1 MKLRCCSFNELKKL
15 VKSTDSKII
24 MFGAGAI
31 GQVTTPEILRDLDLL
46 SYVDCYLDNSEAK
59 WGSFIEA
66 CGNSYEVKSPSY
78 LEACP
83 SDTII
88 LLNISRFPDVIRQ
101 LECMPCTEDMICFVM
116 PMMLIHN
123 FCSKA
128 SKSNVNLSDEPLIP
142 KKLHYMWLGR
152 KPLPDNLKK
161 CIESWKK
168 YCPDYEIIEW
178 NEDNYDIE
186 KHPYMKQAY
195 DAGAYG
201 FVPDYARI
209 DILYNEGGFYLDTD
223 VELKRSIDD
232 LRYQKA
238 FCGVE
243 KWQIINFGGLSGS
256 VKGNTMMK
264 EFLDA
269 RGDVYFLN
277 EDGSQNKNTCGF
289 YDTRVALKHGYK
301 IDGTSQAVGDINIY
315 AYDYFQPYD
324 YMSGIINETDNTH
337 SIHWFSGGW
346 LDEKMKKANEEA
358 KKVYMDLYHKALG
371 KVSND
376 DYDNRTITAD
386 INQLVLEP
394 EFFQTVQAFYEIQM
408 WGADNYNSAPREGLL
423 IREMLQGNAVWESF
437 TDNGVPVSKERL
449 DQIHQKIG
457 YLIAH
462 NFPQLAALC
471 TIPIYVVFDH
481 ADEKHN
487 GLYRFATYS
496 HA

>member
-1 MKLRCCSFNELKKL
+1 MLCGLKREKSDLLEVNSVKLKCTDFSSFSDYILENKQSVVL
-15 VKSTDSKII
+15 
-24 MFGAGAI
+24 FGAGAI
-31 GQVTTPEILRDLDLL
+31 GQITAPEILREYGVLDN
-46 SYVDCYLDNSEAK
+46 VECYLDNSEAK
-59 WGSFIEA
+59 WGTYIEA
-66 CGNSYEVKSPSY
+66 CGKLFEVKSPKY
-78 LEACP
+78 LETCSAE
-83 SDTII
+83 TVIV
-88 LLNISRFPDVIRQ
+88 LNISRFPDVIRQ
-101 LECMPCTEDMICFVM
+101 LEEMSCTKNMTCLVM

-123 FCSKA
+123 FCSDA
-128 SKSNVNLSDEPLIP
+128 SKGNVIISDEPLIP

-161 CIESWKK
+161 CIECWEKF
-168 YCPDYEIIEW
+168 CPDYEIIEW

-195 DAGAYG
+195 EAGAYG

-256 VKGNTMMK
+256 VKGNPMMK

-269 RGDVYFLN
+269 RQDVFFLN

-301 IDGTSQAVGDINIY
+301 INGTSQTIGDINVY

-324 YMSGIINETDNTH
+324 YMSGIINKTENTH

-358 KKVYMDLYHKALG
+358 KKVYMELYQKALDT
-371 KVSND
+371 ND
-376 DYDNRTITAD
+376 
-386 INQLVLEP
+386 
-394 EFFQTVQAFYEIQM
+394 
-408 WGADNYNSAPREGLL
+408 
-423 IREMLQGNAVWESF
+423 
-437 TDNGVPVSKERL
+437 K
-449 DQIHQKIG
+449 
-457 YLIAH
+457 
-462 NFPQLAALC
+462 
-471 TIPIYVVFDH
+471 
-481 ADEKHN
+481 
-487 GLYRFATYS
+487 
-496 HA
+496 